1 MNVRGIKAALQ
12 KKHNDFIA
20 SIDDP
25 GVKALVN
32 KNSIITGGSIVSM
45 LLGEEVHDYDYY
57 FTSYET
63 ALAVTQYYVKKFNDA
78 HPKKEIEVKV
88 ENGRIRVWIQSAGV
102 AGVSPEDESAE
113 QQKLESEQT
122 DQVEKPK
129 YRPVYLTSNAITLS
143 DKVQLVIRFYG
154 DAAEIHSNYDFIHC
168 TCYWESLT
176 GELVTPVKALQAI
189 LAKELVYQGS
199 KYPLASVIRTRK
211 FIQRG
216 WTVNAGQYLKMCMQ
230 IGDIDLKNP
239 TVLEDQ
245 LVGVDMAYFSNI
257 IHQLSERK
265 AADPKFEISSHY
277 VCELVDKIF

>member
-1 MNVRGIKAALQ
+1 MT
-12 KKHNDFIA
+12 
-20 SIDDP
+20 P
-25 GVKALVN
+25 GLRPLVN

-78 HPKKEIEVKV
+78 HPKKTIEVKT

-102 AGVSPEDESAE
+102 AAGVSPEDESAE
-113 QQKLESEQT
+113 QPKSWSLNRT

-168 TCYWESLT
+168 TCYWER
-176 GELVTPVKALQAI
+176 GPVSSSPRSRRCRRF

-199 KYPLASVIRTRK
+199 KYPLASVIPHPQIYSARVDG
-211 FIQRG
+211 QR
-216 WTVNAGQYLKMCMQ
+216 WAISQDVY
-230 IGDIDLKNP
+230 
-239 TVLEDQ
+239 
-245 LVGVDMAYFSNI
+245 
-257 IHQLSERK
+257 
-265 AADPKFEISSHY
+265 ADRRHRPQEPHCPGGSTGGGRHGLF
-277 VCELVDKIF
+277 F